1 MNHVIPGHNAEISS
15 YDQAK
20 LKNKIKSHWQS
31 RNLTCRVGP
40 PEAGPRTGGEA
51 DTGGGGAD
59 PGAGPTQE
67 AGLTWGRVH
76 KQNGQLL
83 YLYTGSG
90 GQAVGLG
97 SDSPSCD
104 VNTWTS

>member
-59 PGAGPTQE
+59 PGAGCGPPGGG
-67 AGLTWGRVH
+67 AGRGRGLEQKRLSTASCMSLKVEKWGAQGR
-76 KQNGQLL
+76 
-83 YLYTGSG
+83 
-90 GQAVGLG
+90 
-97 SDSPSCD
+97 
-104 VNTWTS
+104 